1 MASRATNANKEAGTQ
16 AENYVARQTG
26 GERTPNAW
34 FDVDAPDGII
44 EVKSTQERLSSG
56 RRGRFRLWQDQ
67 HQNVKDHGGTY
78 WFLVEGYD
86 PVELPPERI
95 DEIMDR
101 EGLKWAGSGNH
112 PQDTNQLKLT
122 WTHIDELAEQAD

>member
-34 FDVDAPDGII
+34 FDVEAPDGII

-56 RRGRFRLWQDQ
+56 RRGRFRLWRDQ
-67 HQNVKDHGGTY
+67 HQNLKDHGGTY
-78 WFLVEGYD
+78 WFVVEGKEPAQLD
-86 PVELPPERI
+86 PEDI
-95 DEIMDR
+95 DDIMADND
-101 EGLKWAGSGNH
+101 LSWASAGEH
-112 PQDTNQLKLT
+112 PQGTDQLKLT
-122 WTHIDELAEQAD
+122 WTYVLDGE